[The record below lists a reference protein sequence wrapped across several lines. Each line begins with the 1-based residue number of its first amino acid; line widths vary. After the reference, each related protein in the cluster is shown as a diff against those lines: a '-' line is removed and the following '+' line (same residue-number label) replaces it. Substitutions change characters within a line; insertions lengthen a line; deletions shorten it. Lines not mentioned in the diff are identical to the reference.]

1 MFCFGSETRRIV
13 FIMNSNCKDNLSK
26 YLPDFVYGG
35 IDGSVTTFAIVA
47 GVTGASLSPTIVLIL
62 GFANLFADGFSMAVS
77 NYLSSKSKKEFADK
91 IRKSEEDSIK
101 NVPEE
106 EIQEIRDIFAEKGF
120 SGPQL
125 DDAVEIITSNQ
136 DVWIDT
142 MMKDE
147 FGIFEDQTSPLKSA
161 AVTFISFNLIGF
173 IPLFAYVL
181 SYFSA
186 FFRTNTFTLSI
197 ILTSVAFFIVGSVK
211 GRIVEMRWPISGL
224 ETLLMGGVAAIIAYV
239 VGYLLRGLA

>member
-1 MFCFGSETRRIV
+1 MST
-13 FIMNSNCKDNLSK
+13 DNNQFATK

-62 GFANLFADGFSMAVS
+62 GFANLFADGFSMAVG
-77 NYLSSKSKKEFADK
+77 NYLSTKSRKEYADK
-91 IRKSEEDSIK
+91 IRKSEEHSVI
-101 NVPEE
+101 NIPEE
-106 EIQEIRDIFAEKGF
+106 ETEEIREIFSEKGF
-120 SGPQL
+120 SGQQL

-136 DVWIDT
+136 DVWVDT

-161 AVTFISFNLIGF
+161 IVTFISFNLIGF
-173 IPLFAYVL
+173 IPLLPYVL
-181 SYFSA
+181 SYFSES
-186 FFRTNTFTLSI
+186 FRNNTFTLSVI
-197 ILTSVAFFIVGSVK
+197 FTSIAFMIVGSVK
-211 GRIVEMRWPISGL
+211 GRIVGARWFFSGF
-224 ETLLMGGVAAIIAYV
+224 ETLLIGGAAAIIAYY

>member
-1 MFCFGSETRRIV
+1 
-13 FIMNSNCKDNLSK
+13 MNSNNKDDISK
-26 YLPDFVYGG
+26 YLPEFIYGG

-91 IRKSEEDSIK
+91 IRRSEEDSIK
-101 NVPEE
+101 NIPEE
-106 EIQEIRDIFAEKGF
+106 ETQEIREIFKEKGF
-120 SGPQL
+120 TGQKL

-136 DVWIDT
+136 DVWVDT

-147 FGIFEDQTSPLKSA
+147 FGIFEDATSPLKNA
-161 AVTFISFNLIGF
+161 AVTFVSFNLIGF
-173 IPLFAYVL
+173 IPLLAYVL
-181 SYFSA
+181 SYFSD
-186 FFRTNTFTLSI
+186 FFKTNTFTLSV
-197 ILTSVAFFIVGSVK
+197 ILTSIAFFIVGSVK
-211 GRIVEMRWPISGL
+211 GRIVEKRWFFSGL
-224 ETLLMGGVAAIIAYV
+224 ETLLVGGAAAIIAYV

>member
-1 MFCFGSETRRIV
+1 
-13 FIMNSNCKDNLSK
+13 MNCNKDNFSK
-26 YLPDFVYGG
+26 YLPEFIYGG

-101 NVPEE
+101 NIPEE
-106 EIQEIRDIFAEKGF
+106 ETQEIREIFKEKGF
-120 SGPQL
+120 TGQKL

-147 FGIFEDQTSPLKSA
+147 FGIFEDTTSPVKNA
-161 AVTFISFNLIGF
+161 AVTFVSFNLIGF
-173 IPLFAYVL
+173 IPLLAYVL
-181 SYFSA
+181 SYFSD
-186 FFRTNTFTLSI
+186 FFETNTFTLSI
-197 ILTSVAFFIVGSVK
+197 ILTSIAFFIVGSVK
-211 GRIVEMRWPISGL
+211 GRIVEKRWFLSGM
-224 ETLLMGGVAAIIAYV
+224 ETLLVGGVAAIIAYV